1 MEGGRARSL
10 RLLAPAAV
18 GLFALL
24 ALIIVVSSSVVFGG
38 SQQNADETD
47 DRAGERADRRRARSR
62 RSGRATYTV
71 KSGDNLGTI
80 ARKNDTSI
88 DRIQELNP
96 QLDPQTLATG
106 QRIKLQE

>member
-24 ALIIVVSSSVVFGG
+24 ALIIVVSSSGVSGG
-38 SQQNADETD
+38 LQQSADDTG
-47 DRAGERADRRRARSR
+47 DRASERAERRRARSR

-71 KSGDNLGTI
+71 KTGDTLGSI
-80 ARKNDTSI
+80 SRKNDTSI

-106 QRIKLQE
+106 QRIKLR